1 MKKALITGITGQDGS
16 YLAELLL
23 EKGYEVHGII
33 RRSSSFNT
41 DRIDHIYK
49 DRHFKDARLFLLS
62 LVPMAVHLGLF
73 TVFLW
78 LGFSQAVDPVVALL
92 GPTDAGWWLGVVAVV
107 VAVAVRIAA
116 VLLALV
122 SSVLVGSVVCDP
134 FYDLLSERTEE
145 IFVGR
150 NVGPPFTLA
159 NVAAGVAREL
169 AATLLRLLVF
179 MAVAIPLWLA
189 SFTPA
194 AIVATPLSLVWTWL
208 FFAYE
213 YLSRS
218 LARHA
223 VQPKDRFKPIFTHK
237 AICVGFGATAWVVS
251 FVPFLAPFLVVAAT
265 RLYLG
270 LAAFDRVPSRFSDEE
285 KKNLRPA
292 SSSSTVNP

>member
-1 MKKALITGITGQDGS
+1 MRSATKQSLGQKKPTLGDLG
-16 YLAELLL
+16 
-23 EKGYEVHGII
+23 EKGVVG
-33 RRSSSFNT
+33 RVVGGAGAVFAGVGLVFR
-41 DRIDHIYK
+41 
-49 DRHFKDARLFLLS
+49 DANLFLLS
-62 LVPMAVHLGLF
+62 LVPMGVHAGLF
-73 TVFLW
+73 VVFLW

-92 GPTDAGWWLGVVAVV
+92 SPSDTASWWLGVVAVV
-107 VAVAVRIAA
+107 VGIAVRIAA

-159 NVAAGVAREL
+159 NVVAGVAREL
-169 AATLLRLLVF
+169 VATVLRLLVF
-179 MAVAIPLWLA
+179 AAVAIPLWLA

-194 AIVATPLSLVWTWL
+194 AIVATPLSFVWTWL

-223 VQPKDRFKPIFTHK
+223 VQPRDRFKPIFAHK

-251 FVPFLAPFLVVAAT
+251 FIPFLAPFLVVAAT

-270 LAAFDRVPSRFSDEE
+270 LAAFDRVPSGFTDDE
-285 KKNLRPA
+285 KRSLRSPPA
-292 SSSSTVNP
+292 HSTGNP